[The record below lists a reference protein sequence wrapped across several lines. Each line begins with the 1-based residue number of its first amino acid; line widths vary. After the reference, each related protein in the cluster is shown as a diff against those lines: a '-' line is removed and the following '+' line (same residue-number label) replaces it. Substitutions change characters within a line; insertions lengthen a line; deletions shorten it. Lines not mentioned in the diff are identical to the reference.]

1 MLEHTLRDFHQY
13 VYRIRK
19 QTLAQGA
26 RGSASNDEHRQ
37 IMEAIKAHDADKA
50 ERLANLHM
58 INAYDNMVKNGLID
72 IFDENDEEKGEQE
85 HE

>member
-1 MLEHTLRDFHQY
+1 M
-13 VYRIRK
+13 
-19 QTLAQGA
+19 TLASEK
-26 RGSASNDEHRQ
+26 RGRASNKEHRE

-72 IFDENDEEKGEQE
+72 IFDENNEENNEEKGEQE

>member
-1 MLEHTLRDFHQY
+1 M
-13 VYRIRK
+13 
-19 QTLAQGA
+19 TLASEK
-26 RGSASNDEHRQ
+26 RGRASNKEHHE

-72 IFDENDEEKGEQE
+72 IFDENDEEKGERE

>member
-1 MLEHTLRDFHQY
+1 
-13 VYRIRK
+13 
-19 QTLAQGA
+19 
-26 RGSASNDEHRQ
+26 
-37 IMEAIKAHDADKA
+37 MEAIKAHDADKA